1 MPELKVVNKT
11 ELQPDET
18 IIRGLE
24 KIVSDWQK
32 ENDFPVH
39 ILICD
44 SDSENLFDFKRSKEA
59 QNILERGIGFNLFMA
74 DIDIFLKKQASELKN
89 KVRFSFL
96 IGFEKEKI
104 EKNMENKSE
113 KNEKTGLNLVPAEP
127 KYSISQ
133 VILPE
138 NIRLEIERVLALLKN
153 MGKIYYD
160 WGFSEIDPVPRSVVN
175 LWGPPGTGKTM
186 AVHAIAKE
194 MGKKILVLNYAD
206 IESKYVGEAPKNLI
220 AAFNL
225 AEKEDAVIFFDEA
238 DSFLGKRITNVDSG
252 SEQAINSL
260 RSQMLMK
267 LEEFR
272 GIVFFATNL
281 HENYDRAFESRIL
294 KHIEFK
300 LPDAETR
307 KHIIKGKLPEKAPY
321 GSGTH
326 DDEFLTQLAGLSE
339 GFSGREIKNCILE
352 ILIRA
357 SQTENQLVTAEI
369 MTETFK
375 AKKEEMDAA
384 KRKVQERK
392 DNLSAQIQTNLKTKN
407 YKTKKLNK
415 RRK

>member
-59 QNILERGIGFNLFMA
+59 KNILERGIEFNLFMA
-74 DIDIFLKKQASELKN
+74 DIDNFLKKQASELKN

-138 NIRLEIERVLALLKN
+138 NIRQEIERVLALLKN

-307 KHIIKGKLPEKAPY
+307 KHIIKGKLPEKASY